1 MFMPGS
7 WIFLE
12 TLNFRREL
20 KNLQKIDQRRVMQ
33 KLERLRTLSDPRI
46 AALALVGNRRGQHRI
61 RVGKLRVIVTFDEE
75 SRTITL
81 EEVNFRRE
89 IY

>member
-46 AALALVGNRRGQHRI
+46 AALALVGNA
-61 RVGKLRVIVTFDEE
+61 
-75 SRTITL
+75 
-81 EEVNFRRE
+81 
-89 IY
+89 

>member
-12 TLNFRREL
+12 TLNFRRDL
-20 KNLQKIDQRRVMQ
+20 KNLQKMDQRRVMQ
-33 KLERLRTLSDPRI
+33 KLERLRTLSEPKSG
-46 AALALVGNRRGQHRI
+46 ALALVGTRQGQHRI

-75 SRTITL
+75 SKTITL
-81 EEVNFRRE
+81 EEVNFRRD